1 MEASLEPEGG
11 LGQGSHPGRGVDV
24 DHSQG
29 ELGGDLLVLRERQT
43 LPSRLNQLSRPHLG
57 ALHCEEIHSTSVNLE
72 VGYERQDVK

>member
-29 ELGGDLLVLRERQT
+29 ELGGDLLVLRERERERSNFT
-43 LPSRLNQLSRPHLG
+43 ISAEPTQLSSPLRS
-57 ALHCEEIHSTSVNLE
+57 AL
-72 VGYERQDVK
+72 